1 MILYILMCLLAASV
15 SGYLCGRE
23 LGLNGR
29 TLLLGFVLPVATALI
44 AGAVLSIHPGSA
56 FAMCIASLAVTVVVA
71 DISGRYHTARRPVL
85 ARAGKRR

>member
-1 MILYILMCLLAASV
+1 MFVYILVCLLSASLA
-15 SGYLCGRE
+15 GYLCGRE

-29 TLLLGFVLPVATALI
+29 TLVLGFVLPVATALI
-44 AGAVLSIHPGSA
+44 AGAALSIHPGSA
-56 FAMCIASLAVTVVVA
+56 FAMCIASLAVTVVIA

>member
-1 MILYILMCLLAASV
+1 MFVYILVCLLSASLA
-15 SGYLCGRE
+15 GYLCGRE

-29 TLLLGFVLPVATALI
+29 TLVLGFVLPVATALI
-44 AGAVLSIHPGSA
+44 AGAALSIHPGSA
-56 FAMCIASLAVTVVVA
+56 FAMCIASLAVTVVVS